1 MKRNFPK
8 YAVGLDSTLDAIRK
22 LDYERGMEDAAQ
34 IAEGITAHTIHQSR
48 HWYRAAAAI
57 AYAIRAKIDKA
68 QTPGQT
74 APKEQRTPAS
84 ETERY
89 NEEQQAMVENA
100 TEAKV
105 LTLKERSSFGPCS
118 CADSGKCIYIDGSP
132 ACMAPGT

>member
-84 ETERY
+84 E
-89 NEEQQAMVENA
+89 
-100 TEAKV
+100 V